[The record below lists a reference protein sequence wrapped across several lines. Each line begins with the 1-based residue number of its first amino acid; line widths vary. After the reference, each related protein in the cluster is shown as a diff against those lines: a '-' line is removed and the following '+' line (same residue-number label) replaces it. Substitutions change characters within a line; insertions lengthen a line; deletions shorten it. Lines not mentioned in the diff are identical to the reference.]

1 MQSKVG
7 RKKLGEMSVIIYS
20 KNLRGMN
27 HDKEEE
33 LIQKL
38 KAKKVWSAFVM
49 PFIITLVQPLFFK
62 SSMSWTMIAT
72 ITIGYFV
79 GLATS
84 LGCL

>member
-1 MQSKVG
+1 MWSKVG

-33 LIQKL
+33 LI
-38 KAKKVWSAFVM
+38 
-49 PFIITLVQPLFFK
+49 ITLVQPLFFK
-62 SSMSWTMIAT
+62 SSMSWIMIAT

>member
-1 MQSKVG
+1 MWSKVG

-27 HDKEEE
+27 HNKEEE
-33 LIQKL
+33 L
-38 KAKKVWSAFVM
+38 
-49 PFIITLVQPLFFK
+49 IITLVQPLFFK
-62 SSMSWTMIAT
+62 SSMSWTLIAT

>member
-1 MQSKVG
+1 
-7 RKKLGEMSVIIYS
+7 MSVIIYS

-33 LIQKL
+33 LI
-38 KAKKVWSAFVM
+38 
-49 PFIITLVQPLFFK
+49 ITLVQPLFFK
-62 SSMSWTMIAT
+62 SSMSWTLIAT

>member
-1 MQSKVG
+1 MWSKVG

-33 LIQKL
+33 L
-38 KAKKVWSAFVM
+38 
-49 PFIITLVQPLFFK
+49 IITLVQPLFFK

>member
-1 MQSKVG
+1 MWSKVG

-33 LIQKL
+33 LI
-38 KAKKVWSAFVM
+38 
-49 PFIITLVQPLFFK
+49 ITLVQPLFFK
-62 SSMSWTMIAT
+62 SSMSWTLIAT
-72 ITIGYFV
+72 ITIGHFV